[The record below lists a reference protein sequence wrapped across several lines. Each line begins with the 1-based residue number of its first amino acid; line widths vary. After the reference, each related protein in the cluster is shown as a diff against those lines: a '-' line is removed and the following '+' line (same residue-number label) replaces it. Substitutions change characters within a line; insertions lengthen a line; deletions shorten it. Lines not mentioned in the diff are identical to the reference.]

1 MLTERQE
8 LILKTIIQDFTKMH
22 EPVGSKTVMNQL
34 SIKVSSATIRN
45 EMAVLE
51 EHGLIEKTHSSSGR
65 VPSTEGYRYYL
76 DNLVQPLQLP
86 EEMYNQIGYQF
97 DQPFNQVDEIVKE
110 AAKILS
116 DLTDYTAF
124 AEGPEAKN
132 VSITGFRIVPLA
144 PRQVMAILV
153 TSDGSVKNQLYTLPR
168 HISGDEVER
177 AVRLINDQLVGKN
190 LSEINKQTFEQ
201 LSSSQLVGKNAPE
214 FLELLEAVIKDAT
227 SEQMY
232 VDGQLNL
239 LNNTENSD
247 LKAIKSLYELIN
259 SSSLAGELIDL
270 SDSPSH
276 YPVYVR
282 LGAELENDLLKDFSL
297 VMAEYS
303 VGRYG
308 RGAIALL
315 GPRHMPYSEMIGL
328 MEYFSQELA
337 RKLLDYYGRFK

>member
-1 MLTERQE
+1 
-8 LILKTIIQDFTKMH
+8 
-22 EPVGSKTVMNQL
+22 
-34 SIKVSSATIRN
+34 
-45 EMAVLE
+45 
-51 EHGLIEKTHSSSGR
+51 
-65 VPSTEGYRYYL
+65 
-76 DNLVQPLQLP
+76 
-86 EEMYNQIGYQF
+86 
-97 DQPFNQVDEIVKE
+97 
-110 AAKILS
+110 
-116 DLTDYTAF
+116 
-124 AEGPEAKN
+124 
-132 VSITGFRIVPLA
+132 
-144 PRQVMAILV
+144 
-153 TSDGSVKNQLYTLPR
+153 
-168 HISGDEVER
+168 HISEDKIEQ

-201 LSSSQLVGKNAPE
+201 LSSSQIVGKNAPE
-214 FLELLEAVIKDAT
+214 FLELLEAVIKDAA

-276 YPVYVR
+276 YPVHVR
-282 LGAELENDLLKDFSL
+282 LGVELENDLLKDFSL

-308 RGAIALL
+308 RGTIALL

-328 MEYFSQELA
+328 MEYFRQELA

>member
-1 MLTERQE
+1 M
-8 LILKTIIQDFTKMH
+8 
-22 EPVGSKTVMNQL
+22 
-34 SIKVSSATIRN
+34 
-45 EMAVLE
+45 
-51 EHGLIEKTHSSSGR
+51 
-65 VPSTEGYRYYL
+65 
-76 DNLVQPLQLP
+76 
-86 EEMYNQIGYQF
+86 
-97 DQPFNQVDEIVKE
+97 
-110 AAKILS
+110 
-116 DLTDYTAF
+116 
-124 AEGPEAKN
+124 
-132 VSITGFRIVPLA
+132 
-144 PRQVMAILV
+144 
-153 TSDGSVKNQLYTLPR
+153 
-168 HISGDEVER
+168 
-177 AVRLINDQLVGKN
+177 INDQLVGKN

-201 LSSSQLVGKNAPE
+201 LSSSQIVGKNTPE
-214 FLELLEAVIKDAT
+214 FLELLEAVIKDAA

-232 VDGQLNL
+232 VDGLLNL

-308 RGAIALL
+308 RGTIALL

-328 MEYFSQELA
+328 MEYFRQELA